1 MGRGSARRWSAVLL
15 AGLVAGAALSPGPAS
30 AHGSLATSDPAQGSA
45 VAEPLEAVSLT
56 FTEKPAPFAYL
67 TVTAP
72 TGDRVD
78 SGWSNAEPVRLAT
91 PVTEYQL
98 TDGAWQPLRY
108 NTGFPVKITVT
119 HWPAPGPYV
128 VRYHSVASDGDQVKG
143 EVTFTYTGAAGPA
156 PAGWQAPA
164 DQPSAELLAA
174 AGPSASGPAAGPAQV
189 RAQPQPAAAGDD
201 AGFWVWLV
209 PVLLVV
215 AAGLIYLMIRPPSFR
230 SARPAEKSRPK
241 AR

>member
-1 MGRGSARRWSAVLL
+1 MGTRRWSAVLVL
-15 AGLVAGAALSPGPAS
+15 GLVAGAALAPAPAL
-30 AHGSLATSDPAQGSA
+30 AHGSLVVSTPAQGSA
-45 VAEPLEAVSLT
+45 VAKPAEAVALT
-56 FTEKPAPFAYL
+56 FTEKPAPFASF

-78 SGWSNAEPVRLAT
+78 GGWSNAEPYGLTT

-98 TDGAWQPLRY
+98 TDGQWQPLEYR
-108 NTGFPVKITVT
+108 TGFPVKVTVS

-143 EVTFTYTGAAGPA
+143 EVTFTYTGAAQSA
-156 PAGWQAPA
+156 PAGWSPPA

-174 AGPSASGPAAGPAQV
+174 AGPSAPAQ
-189 RAQPQPAAAGDD
+189 AGRTPPRDD
-201 AGFWVWLV
+201 SSVWVWLV

-215 AAGLIYLMIRPPSFR
+215 AAGLICLLVRPPW
-230 SARPAEKSRPK
+230 ARKG
-241 AR
+241 